1 MLADEAYPKWPAKQV
16 KKLLRNQ
23 FVHNIRSSSIQ
34 FKLMKELPA
43 TIDEALQKATRR
55 ELVEVAQ
62 RQ

>member
-1 MLADEAYPKWPAKQV
+1 MLADKAYPKWPAKQV
-16 KKLLRNQ
+16 KELPRNQ
-23 FVHNIRSSSIQ
+23 FVHGIHSSSIQ

-43 TIDEALQKATRR
+43 TIDEALQNATRW